1 MLEVWALLLCISI
14 SLVVSG
20 KLKKKHTLKNNTG
33 QTANRKK
40 IKNEVHKVITSY
52 LSQYFSYFEL
62 FQFFNFRFFN
72 NMPLAM
78 SNRFINTLNKEI
90 QRNCYKFSFS
100 VYNLSL
106 IQLYK
111 IPFCK
116 RSFIQE
122 ARKIS
127 KKLIFLTP

>member
-1 MLEVWALLLCISI
+1 MLEVWALLLYISI

-20 KLKKKHTLKNNTG
+20 KRQKKHTLKNNTG

-40 IKNEVHKVITSY
+40 IKNEVHKVIPSY
-52 LSQYFSYFEL
+52 LSQCFSYFEL

-78 SNRFINTLNKEI
+78 SNRLNIEHTLNKEI

-116 RSFIQE
+116 RSFI
-122 ARKIS
+122 
-127 KKLIFLTP
+127 